1 MINLQRKSGIKISMV
16 IECKKK
22 EKRVDHFHNAF
33 VKNFRIIIGNFE
45 RICVILND
53 RPDDECY
60 RENA

>member
-1 MINLQRKSGIKISMV
+1 MGYKDFDGDRMQ
-16 IECKKK
+16 KKK

>member
-1 MINLQRKSGIKISMV
+1 MV